1 MSRFNN
7 QKGVAMALALMMT
20 LVLTLMAAGLMFT
33 VVNEKKLTGN
43 QMRYAQALA
52 ISRAGLYEALAR
64 LSTTN
69 QTVKIGQDLTQPITP
84 DWTCLIF
91 SDNPAAGTGS
101 FEHRQTVQPSTGA
114 LDYTVPFNGGSFDSS
129 LVLTVRYK
137 RQDRNGN
144 GIIDGTDEVYF
155 YDFRQKRIT
164 LGQVSSDHRPV
175 FEIISTGRVGTTR
188 RTLVSD
194 LVIPK
199 LNLGAKAAVRSGVA
213 IRGNGTVDICGHDHL
228 ITTPA
233 FTEPPNCFPAQ
244 PGQPSGWHV
253 NRDPA
258 PHGSPPDYAHAVP
271 NVECTAAGCLPG
283 GESNDTITS
292 YGVNKKF
299 WGNPDAIQFS
309 TSPVPEIWEIMGMT
323 EAECNA
329 LSWGTNTNP
338 VNGLVK
344 VENAG
349 STIHLPVSLNHMGVL
364 WIKGSVHVQGKTAFR
379 GLIYVEEDFINV
391 GTPWILGAVCTK
403 GVTETTLNGTINILY
418 SSAMLEQVIMAAAG
432 TGMRIVAQREVD

>member
-1 MSRFNN
+1 MNPMNN
-7 QKGVAMALALMMT
+7 QKGIAMALALMMT
-20 LVLTLMAAGLMFT
+20 LVLTLMAAGLMYT

-43 QMRYAQALA
+43 QMRYAQSLA
-52 ISRAGLYEALAR
+52 VSRAGLYEALAR
-64 LSTTN
+64 LSTID
-69 QTVKIGQDLTQPITP
+69 QAVKIGQDLTQPITP

-91 SDNPAAGTGS
+91 ADNPPAGTGS
-101 FEHRQTVQPSTGA
+101 FDQRQTVQTGA
-114 LDYTVPFNGGSFDSS
+114 NVLEYTVPYSGGAFDSS

-144 GIIDGTDEVYF
+144 GTIDGTDEIYF
-155 YDFRQKRIT
+155 YDYKQKRIT

-175 FEIISTGRVGTTR
+175 FEITSTGRVGTTR
-188 RTLVSD
+188 RTIVSE

-199 LNLGAKAAVRSGVA
+199 LNIGAKAAVRSGVA

-233 FTEPPNCFPAQ
+233 FTEPPNCFPDQ

-253 NRDPA
+253 SRNPA
-258 PHGSPPDYAHAVP
+258 LHGSPPDYAHAVP
-271 NVECTAAGCLPG
+271 TTECTAAGCLPG
-283 GESNDTITS
+283 GESDDEITS

-309 TSPVPEIWEIMGMT
+309 TSPVPEIWEILGMT

-329 LSWGTNTNP
+329 QTWGTNINP
-338 VNGLVK
+338 VNGFVK

-349 STIHLPVSLNHMGVL
+349 GNIHLPVSANHIGVL
-364 WIKGSVHVQGKTAFR
+364 WVKGSLQVQGNTAFR
-379 GLIYVEEDFINV
+379 GLVYVEEDFKNV

-432 TGMRIVAQREVD
+432 TGMKIVSQREVD